1 MEIEKKPWHMDKGV
15 SLGTV
20 IAIAVQTLVLTI
32 GIVTW
37 GTTVDARLLSLESQ
51 KATDARLSIIEANTA
66 AIKEDRM
73 LITAD
78 IKEIK
83 TDIKL
88 IAVQIGELNGTHN
101 KTK

>member
-1 MEIEKKPWHMDKGV
+1 
-15 SLGTV
+15 
-20 IAIAVQTLVLTI
+20 
-32 GIVTW
+32 
-37 GTTVDARLLSLESQ
+37 VDARLLALESQ